1 MTDAVLEY
9 VIGNSL
15 LALPLAAIAW
25 AIGRGRRN
33 PSAAHLAWV
42 LVLVRLAMPPVASV
56 PGLSIELPGIRATAS
71 GGTVA
76 TPVNAGQPAGS
87 VTSGAASAGA
97 IVSAARS
104 GASSASAA
112 PGRADAPA
120 AHASVGAF
128 DPWMALGA
136 VWMLGTFAI
145 VACTVVRL
153 VRFRRALRAASAPA
167 DAAVRRLAER
177 AAADL
182 GMPLRAD
189 VVVTRGNGV
198 PFVWWCLGRTRI
210 VLPASLVSSLSEREL
225 RLVLTHELAHVRR
238 RDHLVRW
245 LDWGVVAWLWWNPLA
260 WLARHGLRASEEIA
274 CDALVL
280 RAQGAAPLDYGHCL
294 VSVAESITNPAFRA
308 PVQACTMGDGGSLE
322 ERIRLI
328 MSGSLRTRPS
338 ATLRTLTVAAAGASM
353 LFGVACASQSQPS
366 SSKAPAA
373 APAAAPVAAAASS
386 PTPAPA
392 DHDGKT
398 RTMRASIDGAS
409 SLVISSIN
417 GWITVVRDDSAT
429 SMQVTAVVGG
439 DGWDEPSES
448 KRKRILDGAK
458 LVAETDASGRVSVS
472 VDLPWDSNIGGLIK
486 IRDNPPNVSIT
497 VRTAGLRSVS
507 AETTNGSVRIEGDV
521 GAVNADTTNGNID
534 VSGAASE
541 VVADSTNGNVTVAP
555 GAGAAAPITAETLNG
570 SVVLDLPASWNGT
583 LSASVTNG
591 KVTADG
597 IKGTS
602 DRSWTGEDFE
612 ATVGTGGSAKASLS
626 STNGSIRVRRR

>member
-1 MTDAVLEY
+1 
-9 VIGNSL
+9 
-15 LALPLAAIAW
+15 
-25 AIGRGRRN
+25 
-33 PSAAHLAWV
+33 
-42 LVLVRLAMPPVASV
+42 
-56 PGLSIELPGIRATAS
+56 
-71 GGTVA
+71 
-76 TPVNAGQPAGS
+76 
-87 VTSGAASAGA
+87 
-97 IVSAARS
+97 
-104 GASSASAA
+104 
-112 PGRADAPA
+112 
-120 AHASVGAF
+120 
-128 DPWMALGA
+128 
-136 VWMLGTFAI
+136 
-145 VACTVVRL
+145 
-153 VRFRRALRAASAPA
+153 
-167 DAAVRRLAER
+167 
-177 AAADL
+177 
-182 GMPLRAD
+182 
-189 VVVTRGNGV
+189 
-198 PFVWWCLGRTRI
+198 
-210 VLPASLVSSLSEREL
+210 
-225 RLVLTHELAHVRR
+225 
-238 RDHLVRW
+238 
-245 LDWGVVAWLWWNPLA
+245 
-260 WLARHGLRASEEIA
+260 
-274 CDALVL
+274 
-280 RAQGAAPLDYGHCL
+280 
-294 VSVAESITNPAFRA
+294 
-308 PVQACTMGDGGSLE
+308 
-322 ERIRLI
+322 

-373 APAAAPVAAAASS
+373 APAASAASS

-409 SLVISSIN
+409 ALVISSIN
-417 GWITVVRDDSAT
+417 GSITVVRDDSAK

-458 LVAETDASGRVSVS
+458 LVAEKDASGRVAVS
-472 VDLPWDSNIGGLIK
+472 VDLPWDSNIGGLIQ
-486 IRDNPPNVSIT
+486 IWDNPPSVSIT